1 MHFYVIPD
9 TWVAECMH
17 FYVIPATWVAQCM
30 HFYIIPA
37 TGLQNVCIFIG
48 KMHRNQFNQPV
59 LWLEYVGIG
68 IVARVCWY
76 RYSPCRCTQAA
87 AKQDLRKAQA
97 ADNHKQYADVLK
109 QLRKAAKS
117 AASEAPTGVTQPAA
131 SASQQQA
138 SATTFEKQ
146 CQQILDYR
154 RAHGGRAPCQSKS
167 DPNEHQLGQMKS
179 KLKRR
184 CQKAVGV
191 KPSQIKLTPEQS
203 SHLDWCLSDE
213 ALHAADCRAPSDHS
227 EPATHV
233 NNDENPSSP
242 NKRLRTRAAKK
253 KAEIQQRN
261 IGSGSTTTVNQ

>member
-1 MHFYVIPD
+1 MAPNGNKR
-9 TWVAECMH
+9 
-17 FYVIPATWVAQCM
+17 ATSELGHVFPHDNGYRVQAQ
-30 HFYIIPA
+30 ID
-37 TGLQNVCIFIG
+37 G
-48 KMHRNQFNQPV
+48 KKER
-59 LWLEYVGIG
+59 G
-68 IVARVCWY
+68 
-76 RYSPCRCTQAA
+76 PCRCTQAA

-109 QLRKAAKS
+109 QLREAAKS
-117 AASEAPTGVTQPAA
+117 AASEAPSGVTQPAA

-203 SHLDWCLSDE
+203 SHLDWCLSDG
-213 ALHAADCRAPSDHS
+213 AMQSVDCRAPSDHS
-227 EPATHV
+227 EPGTHV

-242 NKRLRTRAAKK
+242 NKRLRVYATSPCGCHIATVSLRLRDDGVPVTLCLRGLN
-253 KAEIQQRN
+253 IQFKV
-261 IGSGSTTTVNQ
+261 TE